1 MCRLLGFVSD
11 SKSNFTELLGNDFH
25 EFVELSKVHC
35 DGWGLSNI
43 GSDEKV
49 AQMTREP
56 VMAATSGKFKDKIAN
71 LSTDGAL
78 LHIRWA
84 TPGLPIK
91 VENSHPFIYKDITF
105 THNGAIRPATA
116 LNNEIDPKYLA
127 LCQGDTDSERYFYY
141 ILTEIDKSD
150 FITVI
155 KSAVNHIRKNQEY
168 SSINGMIMNEDY
180 YVVIAEYDL
189 TEIPAIF
196 TEDYYEL
203 RFKKSQESVIV
214 GSSGWNQAGWEI
226 LPNHHLLVVNRKTL
240 NIEIIK
246 LDI

>member
-11 SKSNFTELLGNDFH
+11 QKRNFPELFGNDFQ

-35 DGWGLSNI
+35 DGWGISNI

-56 VMAATSGKFKDKIAN
+56 IMAATSDKFKDKIAN

-91 VENSHPFIYKDITF
+91 EENSHPFIYEDITF

-116 LNNEIDPKYLA
+116 LNDEIDPKYLA
-127 LCQGDTDSERYFYY
+127 LCQGDTDSERYFYF

-150 FITVI
+150 FITGI
-155 KSAVNHIRKNQEY
+155 KSAVNHVRNNKDY

-189 TEIPAIF
+189 AKIPPIF

-203 RFKKSQESVIV
+203 RFKKSQKSVMV
-214 GSSGWNQAGWEI
+214 GSSGWNQDGWEI
-226 LPNHHLLVVNRKTL
+226 LPNHHLLVVNRKTFAT
-240 NIEIIK
+240 EIIE

>member
-11 SKSNFTELLGNDFH
+11 SKSNFTELLGNDFQ
-25 EFVELSKVHC
+25 EFVELSKVHS
-35 DGWGLSNI
+35 DGWGISNI

-150 FITVI
+150 FITGI
-155 KSAVNHIRKNQEY
+155 KNAVNYVRKNQEY
-168 SSINGMIMNEDY
+168 SSINGMVMNEDY

-189 TEIPAIF
+189 MEIPAIF

>member
-11 SKSNFTELLGNDFH
+11 QKRNFPELFGNDFQ

-35 DGWGLSNI
+35 DGWGISNI

-56 VMAATSGKFKDKIAN
+56 IMAATSDKFKDKIAN

-91 VENSHPFIYKDITF
+91 EENSHPFIYEDITF

-116 LNNEIDPKYLA
+116 LNDEIDPKYLA
-127 LCQGDTDSERYFYY
+127 LCQG
-141 ILTEIDKSD
+141 
-150 FITVI
+150 FITGI
-155 KSAVNHIRKNQEY
+155 KNAVNYVRKNKDY

-189 TEIPAIF
+189 AKIPPIF

-203 RFKKSQESVIV
+203 RFKKSQKSVMV
-214 GSSGWNQAGWEI
+214 GSSGWNQDGWEI
-226 LPNHHLLVVNRKTL
+226 LPNHHLLVVNRKTFAT
-240 NIEIIK
+240 EIIG
-246 LDI
+246 LGI

>member
-11 SKSNFTELLGNDFH
+11 QKRNFPELFGNDFQ
-25 EFVELSKVHC
+25 EFIELSKIHC

-56 VMAATSGKFKDKIAN
+56 VMAAASGKFREEIAN

-91 VENSHPFIYKDITF
+91 VENNHPFIYKDITF
-105 THNGAIRPATA
+105 THNGSIKPATA
-116 LNNEIDPKYLA
+116 LNDEIDSKYLA

-150 FITVI
+150 FVTGI
-155 KSAVNHIRKNQEY
+155 KNAVNYVRKNKEY
-168 SSINGMIMNEDY
+168 SSINGMIMNEEY
-180 YVVIAEYDL
+180 YVAIAEYDL
-189 TEIPAIF
+189 TKIPAIF

-214 GSSGWNQAGWEI
+214 GSSGWNQAGWEV

-240 NIEIIK
+240 DVEIIK
-246 LDI
+246 LDA